1 MNIEKLT
8 TASTFISDFGKD
20 STSLDIREG
29 PVLHNTEEI
38 KYEDSGVTQLITED
52 IACTN
57 VLNIARGL
65 FAFFVELLT
74 HLILRGA
81 EQVVPSSVQGE
92 SSDACIVSTHHL
104 DTVAPGDG
112 PHTDGVVW
120 RCREDHGLEGE
131 TQQGCK
137 GWEEER
143 CVRITDHTEHTCGH
157 RTGLWRTT
165 GVVDVC
171 IQANVTC
178 DGW

>member
-1 MNIEKLT
+1 M
-8 TASTFISDFGKD
+8 
-20 STSLDIREG
+20 
-29 PVLHNTEEI
+29 
-38 KYEDSGVTQLITED
+38 
-52 IACTN
+52 
-57 VLNIARGL
+57 LNIARGL

-171 IQANVTC
+171 IQQMLPAM
-178 DGW
+178 DGK